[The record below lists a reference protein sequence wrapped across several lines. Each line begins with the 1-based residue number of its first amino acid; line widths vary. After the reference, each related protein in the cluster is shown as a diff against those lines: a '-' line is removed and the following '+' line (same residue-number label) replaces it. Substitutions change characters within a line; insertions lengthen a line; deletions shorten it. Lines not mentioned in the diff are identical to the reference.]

1 MRKIEEQMLA
11 AVERC
16 LGDASFEGCAMRSAN
31 THVWQQHNGIA
42 GTTTYHRWI
51 EVILHDTVI
60 ALIEPQLERISFYTG
75 GWHSVTTRS
84 RISAVLH
91 RFCSGWDVN
100 LSHGQLYLSR
110 ESWSA
115 GEREPLTEGRE
126 LAISY

>member
-16 LGDASFEGCAMRSAN
+16 CGDASFEGCAMRSAN
-31 THVWQQHNGIA
+31 TYVWQQHNGIA

-60 ALIEPQLERISFYTG
+60 ACIEPMAGTVSLYTG
-75 GWHSVTTRS
+75 GWHSRTTSS
-84 RISAVLH
+84 RIEVILS
-91 RFCSGWDVN
+91 RFCKGWHIN
-100 LSHGQLYLSR
+100 LSKGQLYLR
-110 ESWSA
+110 KQSWST

>member
-16 LGDASFEGCAMRSAN
+16 CGDASFEGCAMRSAN

-60 ALIEPQLERISFYTG
+60 ACIEPMAGTVSLYTG
-75 GWHSVTTRS
+75 GWHSRTTSS
-84 RISAVLH
+84 RIGVILA
-91 RFCSGWDVN
+91 RFCKGWHVN
-100 LSHGQLYLSR
+100 LSKGQLYLSR
-110 ESWSA
+110 ESWST